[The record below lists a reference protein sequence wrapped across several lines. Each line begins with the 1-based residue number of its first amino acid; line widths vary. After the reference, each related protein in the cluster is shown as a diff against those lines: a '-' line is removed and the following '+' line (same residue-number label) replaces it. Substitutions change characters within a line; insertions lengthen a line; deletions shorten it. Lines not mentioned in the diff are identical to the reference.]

1 MAGIC
6 SEFLQN
12 ARGSTNYDTLER
24 KNFLL
29 KTNQTLKKYA
39 HQYNVSILVLNNMS
53 SNISDDYDT
62 VKKEK
67 VSIIFPSNFLNFSS

>member
-12 ARGSTNYDTLER
+12 GRGGSTNYDTLER

-29 KTNQTLKKYA
+29 KTNQILKKYA
-39 HQYNVSILVLNNMS
+39 HQYNLSILVLNNMS

-67 VSIIFPSNFLNFSS
+67 VF